1 MAPVGWIFRKGGP
14 DGGDPHADVAER
26 RGVALDRHLCPVRT
40 ALVAFEHRE
49 EQVMQA
55 VRELD
60 YHPNTAARS
69 LASPVL
75 RTVGYFY
82 SGISAFDH

>member
-1 MAPVGWIFRKGGP
+1 MR
-14 DGGDPHADVAER
+14 
-26 RGVALDRHLCPVRT
+26 
-40 ALVAFEHRE
+40 
-49 EQVMQA
+49 A

-75 RTVGYFY
+75 RTVGVLFRRQRL
-82 SGISAFDH
+82 HH